1 MTVSIKKAAPL
12 VAQQEPQ
19 SQERIDGV
27 ETSRPIPILS
37 NLPPD
42 VKLLQEF
49 QQRNIPNTDI
59 IKAMQIGFKGF
70 DKSLLS
76 KCRNQKKYGV
86 GLTHEAVKLLAE
98 HFGAEAPAAPRQP
111 NRAKA
116 RRIQCRLTDEMYG
129 RVQQHLVRT
138 GQSMQGF
145 LEQII
150 MDHLKREASH
160 GEQLQ

>member
-1 MTVSIKKAAPL
+1 MNIKKAAPL

-27 ETSRPIPILS
+27 ETSHPIPILS

-49 QQRNIPNTDI
+49 QQRNIPNLDI
-59 IKAMQIGFKGF
+59 IDTMRTAWPGF

-76 KCRNQKKYGV
+76 KCRNYKHYGV
-86 GLTHEAVKLLAE
+86 GLRREAVKLLAE

-111 NRAKA
+111 NRTKA

-129 RVQQHLVRT
+129 RLQQHLVRT